1 MLPIPENLPR
11 CFRGRRGTARFFDAS
26 SFLINRPRRV
36 DRMNDQAN
44 GVVERL
50 DVAPESIASWNRND
64 TTWMLGLFGT
74 AIGAGTLFLPI
85 NAGIGGFWPLMALA
99 LLAFPMTFYAHRGL
113 TRFVLSGREGADIT
127 EVVEQHFGKGAGAMI
142 TLLYF
147 FAIFPILLIY
157 SVALT
162 NTVGS
167 FLEHQLHVMPPP
179 RAVLAF
185 VLIMGLLAVVRCGER
200 FIVKAMSLMVYPF
213 IVALLFL
220 AVFLIPHWTGGILST
235 ATTLPEPSAFL
246 PTLWLA
252 IPVMV
257 FSFNHTPIISA
268 FAVDQKRQY
277 GENAEVRSSQI
288 LARAHGLMVVMVLF
302 FVFSC
307 VLTLSPAQLA
317 EAKAQ
322 NISILSYLANHFNN
336 PTIAFVAPLIAF
348 LAISKSFLGHYI
360 GASEGL
366 KGLVLKSGR
375 RPAPKA
381 LDRMTAMFMLV
392 VCWLVATLN
401 PSILGMIETLGG
413 PVISALLFLMPMY
426 AIYKVPAMRKYAG
439 AWSNY
444 FVIAAG
450 LVAISALIFSL
461 TR

>member
-1 MLPIPENLPR
+1 
-11 CFRGRRGTARFFDAS
+11 
-26 SFLINRPRRV
+26 
-36 DRMNDQAN
+36 MNDQATSVDERVESVPA
-44 GVVERL
+44 GV
-50 DVAPESIASWNRND
+50 ASWSHHD

-85 NAGIGGFWPLMALA
+85 NAGLGGFWPLLVLA
-99 LLAFPMTFYAHRGL
+99 VLAFPMTFYAHRGL

-127 EVVEQHFGKGAGAMI
+127 EVVEQHFGKTAGALI

-147 FAIFPILLIY
+147 FAVFPILLIY

-167 FLEHQLHVMPPP
+167 FLEHQLHVQPPP
-179 RAVLAF
+179 RALLAF
-185 VLIMGLLAVVRCGER
+185 LLIVGLLAVVRCGEKA
-200 FIVKAMSLMVYPF
+200 IVKAMSLMVYPF

-220 AVFLIPHWTGGILST
+220 AVFLIPHWNGGILAT
-235 ATTLPEPSAFL
+235 ATTLPEPSAL
-246 PTLWLA
+246 LHTLWLA

-257 FSFNHTPIISA
+257 FSFNHSPIISA

-277 GENAEVRSSQI
+277 GSHAEVRSSQI

-307 VLTLSPAQLA
+307 VLTLSPLQLA

-322 NISILSYLANHFNN
+322 NLSILSYLANHFSN

-348 LAISKSFLGHYI
+348 VAITKSFLGHYI

-366 KGLVLKSGR
+366 KGLVVKTGR
-375 RPAPKA
+375 RPAPRT
-381 LDRMTAMFMLV
+381 LDRLTAAFMLL

-413 PVISALLFLMPMY
+413 PVIAALLFLMPMY
-426 AIYKVPAMRKYAG
+426 AIHKVPAMRRYAG
-439 AWSNY
+439 KASNV
-444 FVIAAG
+444 FVTVVG
-450 LVAISALIFSL
+450 LVAISALVYSL
-461 TR
+461 ID

>member
-1 MLPIPENLPR
+1 
-11 CFRGRRGTARFFDAS
+11 
-26 SFLINRPRRV
+26 
-36 DRMNDQAN
+36 MNDQAN

-50 DVAPESIASWNRND
+50 ESTSARAAAWNRSD

-85 NAGIGGFWPLMALA
+85 NAGIGGFWPLLA
-99 LLAFPMTFYAHRGL
+99 LSILAFPMTFYAHRGL

-127 EVVEQHFGKGAGAMI
+127 EVVEQHFGKGAGALI

-167 FLEHQLHVMPPP
+167 FLEHQLQVQPPP

-185 VLIMGLLAVVRCGER
+185 VLIVGLLAVVRCGER

-220 AVFLIPHWTGGILST
+220 SVFLIPHWNGGILST

-268 FAVDQKRQY
+268 FAVEQKRQY
-277 GENAEVRSSQI
+277 GENAEARSSQI
-288 LARAHGLMVVMVLF
+288 LARAHVLMVVLVLF

-317 EAKAQ
+317 EAKVQ
-322 NISILSYLANHFNN
+322 NLSILSYLANHFSN

-348 LAISKSFLGHYI
+348 VAVSKSFLGHYI

-366 KGLVLKSGR
+366 KGLIVKTGR
-375 RPAPKA
+375 RPAPKM
-381 LDRMTAMFMLV
+381 LDRMTAAFMLV
-392 VCWLVATLN
+392 VCWIVATLN

-413 PVISALLFLMPMY
+413 PIISALLFLMPMY
-426 AIYKVPAMRKYAG
+426 AIRKVPAMRKYSG
-439 AWSNY
+439 KLSNV
-444 FVIAAG
+444 FVVIAG
-450 LVAISALIFSL
+450 LVAITALAYPAIEWVL
-461 TR
+461 QG

>member
-1 MLPIPENLPR
+1 
-11 CFRGRRGTARFFDAS
+11 
-26 SFLINRPRRV
+26 
-36 DRMNDQAN
+36 MNDQAN
-44 GVVERL
+44 SVEQRF
-50 DVAPESIASWNRND
+50 DAAATPVAAWSRHD

-85 NAGIGGFWPLMALA
+85 NAGIGGFWPLLALA
-99 LLAFPMTFYAHRGL
+99 LLAFPMTYYAHRAL

-127 EVVEQHFGKGAGAMI
+127 EVVEQHFGKGAGTMI

-167 FLEHQLHVMPPP
+167 FLEHQLHIQPPP
-179 RAVLAF
+179 RALLAF
-185 VLIMGLLAVVRCGER
+185 VLILGLLAVVRCGER

-220 AVFLIPHWTGGILST
+220 AVFLVPHWNGGILST
-235 ATTLPEPSAFL
+235 ATTLPAPSAFL
-246 PTLWLA
+246 HTFWLA

-257 FSFNHTPIISA
+257 FSFNHSPIISA
-268 FAVDQKRQY
+268 FAVDQKRVY
-277 GENAEVRSSQI
+277 GDQAEGRSSQI
-288 LARAHGLMVVMVLF
+288 LARAHGLMVVLVLF

-322 NISILSYLANHFNN
+322 NISILSYLANHFSN

-348 LAISKSFLGHYI
+348 VAIAKSFLGHYI

-366 KGLVLKSGR
+366 KGLVAKTGA
-375 RPAPKA
+375 RPAPKL
-381 LDRMTAMFMLV
+381 LDRLTAALMLV
-392 VCWLVATLN
+392 VCWAVATLN

-413 PVISALLFLMPMY
+413 PIITALLFLMPMY
-426 AIYKVPAMRKYAG
+426 AIHKVPAMRQYAG
-439 AWSNY
+439 KASNV
-444 FVIAAG
+444 FVVVVGVVSMSAVVYSV
-450 LVAISALIFSL
+450 VASL
-461 TR
+461 LP

>member
-1 MLPIPENLPR
+1 
-11 CFRGRRGTARFFDAS
+11 
-26 SFLINRPRRV
+26 
-36 DRMNDQAN
+36 
-44 GVVERL
+44 
-50 DVAPESIASWNRND
+50 
-64 TTWMLGLFGT
+64 MLGLFGT

-85 NAGIGGFWPLMALA
+85 NAGIGGFWPLLALA

-113 TRFVLSGREGADIT
+113 TRFVLSGRDGADIT
-127 EVVEQHFGKGAGAMI
+127 EVVEQHFGKSAGAMI

-162 NTVGS
+162 NTVTS
-167 FLEHQLHVMPPP
+167 FLEHQLHVPAPP
-179 RAVLAF
+179 RALLAF
-185 VLIMGLLAVVRCGER
+185 VMILGLLLVVRCGER
-200 FIVKAMSLMVYPF
+200 LIVKAMSLMVYPF

-220 AVFLIPHWTGGILST
+220 SVYLIPHWTGGILST

-246 PTLWLA
+246 PALWLA

-268 FAVDQKRQY
+268 FAVDQKRLH
-277 GENAEVRSSQI
+277 GKNAEVRSSQI

-322 NISILSYLANHFNN
+322 NISILSYLANHFSN

-348 LAISKSFLGHYI
+348 VAIAKSFLGHYI

-366 KGLVLKSGR
+366 KGLIVKTGR
-375 RPAPKA
+375 RPAPRT
-381 LDRMTAMFMLV
+381 LDRMTAGFMLV

-413 PVISALLFLMPMY
+413 PIISALLFLMPMY
-426 AIYKVPAMRKYAG
+426 AIRKVPAMRQYSGKLSNVFVVMAG
-439 AWSNY
+439 
-444 FVIAAG
+444 I
-450 LVAISALIFSL
+450 VAITALVYSL
-461 TR
+461 MQ

>member
-1 MLPIPENLPR
+1 
-11 CFRGRRGTARFFDAS
+11 
-26 SFLINRPRRV
+26 
-36 DRMNDQAN
+36 MNDQATSVDERVESVPA
-44 GVVERL
+44 GV
-50 DVAPESIASWNRND
+50 ASWSHHD

-85 NAGIGGFWPLMALA
+85 NAGIGGFWPLLILA
-99 LLAFPMTFYAHRGL
+99 VLAFPMTFYAHRGL

-127 EVVEQHFGKGAGAMI
+127 EVVEQHFGKTAGALI

-147 FAIFPILLIY
+147 FAVFPILLIY

-167 FLEHQLHVMPPP
+167 FLEHQLHVQPPP
-179 RAVLAF
+179 RALLAF
-185 VLIMGLLAVVRCGER
+185 LLIVGLLAVVRCGEKA
-200 FIVKAMSLMVYPF
+200 IVKAMSLMVYPF

-220 AVFLIPHWTGGILST
+220 AVFLIPHWNGGILAT
-235 ATTLPEPSAFL
+235 ATTLPEPSAL
-246 PTLWLA
+246 LHTLWLA

-257 FSFNHTPIISA
+257 FSFNHSPIISA

-277 GENAEVRSSQI
+277 GRHAEVRSSQI

-307 VLTLSPAQLA
+307 VLTLSPLQLA

-322 NISILSYLANHFNN
+322 NLSILSYLANHFSN

-348 LAISKSFLGHYI
+348 VAITKSFLGHYI

-366 KGLVLKSGR
+366 KGLVVKTGH
-375 RPAPKA
+375 RPAPRT
-381 LDRMTAMFMLV
+381 LDRLTAAFMLL

-413 PVISALLFLMPMY
+413 PVIAALLFLMPMY
-426 AIYKVPAMRKYAG
+426 AIHKIPAMRRYAG
-439 AWSNY
+439 KASNV
-444 FVIAAG
+444 FVTVVG
-450 LVAISALIFSL
+450 LVAISALVYSL
-461 TR
+461 ID

>member
-1 MLPIPENLPR
+1 
-11 CFRGRRGTARFFDAS
+11 
-26 SFLINRPRRV
+26 
-36 DRMNDQAN
+36 MNDQAN
-44 GVVERL
+44 SVEQRF
-50 DVAPESIASWNRND
+50 DAAATPVAAWSRHD

-85 NAGIGGFWPLMALA
+85 NAGIGGFWPLLALA
-99 LLAFPMTFYAHRGL
+99 LLAFPMTYYAHRAL

-127 EVVEQHFGKGAGAMI
+127 EVVEQHFGKGAGTMI

-167 FLEHQLHVMPPP
+167 FLEHQLRIQPPP
-179 RAVLAF
+179 RALLAF
-185 VLIMGLLAVVRCGER
+185 VLILGLLAVVRCGER

-220 AVFLIPHWTGGILST
+220 AVFLVPHWNGGILTT
-235 ATTLPEPSAFL
+235 ATTLPAPSAFL
-246 PTLWLA
+246 HTFWLA

-257 FSFNHTPIISA
+257 FSFNHSPIISA
-268 FAVDQKRQY
+268 FAVDQKRVY
-277 GENAEVRSSQI
+277 GDQAEGRSSQI
-288 LARAHGLMVVMVLF
+288 LARAHGLMVVLVLF

-307 VLTLSPAQLA
+307 VLTLSPAQLV

-322 NISILSYLANHFNN
+322 NISILSYLANHFSN

-348 LAISKSFLGHYI
+348 VAIAKSFLGHYI

-366 KGLVLKSGR
+366 KGLVAKTGA
-375 RPAPKA
+375 RPAPKL
-381 LDRMTAMFMLV
+381 LDRLTAALMLV
-392 VCWLVATLN
+392 VCWAVATLN

-413 PVISALLFLMPMY
+413 PIITALLFLMPMY
-426 AIYKVPAMRKYAG
+426 AIHKVPAMRQYAG
-439 AWSNY
+439 KASNV
-444 FVIAAG
+444 FVVIVGVVSMSAVVYSV
-450 LVAISALIFSL
+450 VASL
-461 TR
+461 LQ